1 MSDDDGGWRDSW
13 MVRDVEGGV
22 REEEQ
27 SAISAE
33 YPVKGVCQMKQLLIA
48 IVLVLSVSVAGT
60 AKANDGPEQAVRA
73 FYAAFNAH
81 DWSRAADFTSDEWVH
96 INPFG
101 GIARGRENV
110 LRELHEVHATFLK
123 GVKDTPEAFTTTMAS
138 ADVAIVIVPSR
149 TTTFTT
155 PDGVKHENERLVRT
169 FVVVR
174 HAHEKGGK
182 WLIMHDQ
189 NTIRKQ

>member
-1 MSDDDGGWRDSW
+1 
-13 MVRDVEGGV
+13 
-22 REEEQ
+22 
-27 SAISAE
+27 
-33 YPVKGVCQMKQLLIA
+33 MKRLMIPM
-48 IVLVLSVSVAGT
+48 VLVLSMSVAGA
-60 AKANDGPEQAVRA
+60 AKRDAGPEQAVRA
-73 FYAAFNAH
+73 FYAAFNSH
-81 DWSRAADFTSDEWVH
+81 DWSRAAEFTTDDWVH

-101 GIARGRENV
+101 GITRGRTEV

-123 GVKDTPEAFTTTMAS
+123 GVKDTPEEFTTTMAT
-138 ADVAIVIVPSR
+138 ANVALVIVPSR

-174 HAHEKGGK
+174 QGSK
-182 WLIMHDQ
+182 WLIKHDQ